1 VSGEPRRNPGSGSLN
16 AFGGPRRLIASLLVL
31 ALGGLVLWQAGIFGT
46 DESNEGGF
54 ELQPALL
61 IPGPEAGETG
71 VGLRAGDLAPNFEFS
86 AFDGRRLKLSDF
98 RGRPVFLNFWATW
111 CGPCRAELP
120 AMATSLQNHEA
131 SGLAIVAMNNGEDFV
146 PAERFLRDLE
156 VQLTAFGYDPES
168 SVARRYELIGMPT
181 SYFIDADG
189 VITRVVAGALNE
201 RQMES
206 AVQEVIQ
213 GYTSAR

>member
-1 VSGEPRRNPGSGSLN
+1 MFD
-16 AFGGPRRLIASLLVL
+16 ADDGGGG
-31 ALGGLVLWQAGIFGT
+31 AL
-46 DESNEGGF
+46 
-54 ELQPALL
+54 ELQPAQLT
-61 IPGPEAGETG
+61 PGPETGEVR
-71 VGLRAGDLAPNFEFS
+71 VGLRTGDLAPNFEFS

-111 CGPCRAELP
+111 CGPCKAELP
-120 AMATSLQNHEA
+120 AMETSLRNHEA
-131 SGLAIVAMNNGEDFV
+131 SGLAVVAMNNGEDFV

-156 VQLTAFGYDPES
+156 ADLTAFGYDPES

-213 GYTSAR
+213 GYTPAR